1 MSSPAAVWRPVV
13 TEVLRERVGAGESIW
28 LPIRGRSMR
37 PLLGQGAR
45 IFVTPPARVRFGDLL
60 AYEREG
66 ALVCHRVIGRRGAAR
81 LTRAD
86 HHGAGP
92 EVVAAAQIV
101 GVVAAFERDGVA
113 VDLFTPRR
121 RVLATLAAA
130 RSLAAAACLALRRRA
145 WPRA

>member
-13 TEVLRERVGAGESIW
+13 TEILRERLGAGESMW

-37 PLLGQGAR
+37 PLLGSGAR

-60 AYEREG
+60 AYECEG
-66 ALVCHRVIGRRGAAR
+66 ALVCHRVIGRRGAAL

-86 HHGAGP
+86 HRGAGP
-92 EVVAAAQIV
+92 EVVTAPQIV
-101 GVVAAFERDGVA
+101 GVVAAFERGGVT
-113 VDLFTPRR
+113 VDLLTRR
-121 RVLATLAAA
+121 RRALAIIAAA
-130 RSLAAAACLALRRRA
+130 RSFAAAAGLAVRRRA

>member
-37 PLLGQGAR
+37 PLLGPGAR

-60 AYEREG
+60 AYECEG
-66 ALVCHRVIGRRGAAR
+66 ALVCHRVIGRRGAAL

-86 HHGAGP
+86 HRGAGP

-113 VDLFTPRR
+113 VDLFTPRLPA
-121 RVLATLAAA
+121 LATLAAA
-130 RSLAAAACLALRRRA
+130 RSLTAAACLALRRRA